1 VTTDIAD
8 GLRGIG
14 LCASREALLAL
25 LAHATKG
32 RLSPAQVVEQI
43 VLLERRERDAR
54 NLASRTKKA
63 TLGAM
68 KTLDRFDWSF
78 PRVIDRPGYEQ
89 LLTLDFAARGHN
101 VLFRGGSGVGKST
114 LAQNLGQRALE
125 SGKSVCFSTVNAAL
139 ADLLKQES
147 IPAVERRMKRYTL
160 PEILI
165 LDELGYLPCDARSG
179 DLLYSIISRRHE
191 RVSTIITTNL
201 AYKNWGTVFPGAAC
215 VVALIDRFAQHCHA
229 FEIDGDSW
237 RGPHKTD
244 PTPPAVPAKKS
255 KKQRTA

>member
-1 VTTDIAD
+1 MTTDIAD

-54 NLASRTKKA
+54 NLASRTKRA

-68 KTLDRFDWSF
+68 KPLDRFDWSF
-78 PRVIDRPGYEQ
+78 PRAIDRPRYEQ
-89 LLTLDFAARGHN
+89 LLLLDFTARGEN
-101 VLFRGGSGVGKST
+101 VLLRGPSGVGKST

-125 SGKSVCFSTVNAAL
+125 TGRSVCFSTVNAAL

-147 IPAVERRMKRYTL
+147 LPAVERRMRRYT
-160 PEILI
+160 
-165 LDELGYLPCDARSG
+165 
-179 DLLYSIISRRHE
+179 
-191 RVSTIITTNL
+191 
-201 AYKNWGTVFPGAAC
+201 
-215 VVALIDRFAQHCHA
+215 
-229 FEIDGDSW
+229 
-237 RGPHKTD
+237 
-244 PTPPAVPAKKS
+244 TPDVLTS
-255 KKQRTA
+255 